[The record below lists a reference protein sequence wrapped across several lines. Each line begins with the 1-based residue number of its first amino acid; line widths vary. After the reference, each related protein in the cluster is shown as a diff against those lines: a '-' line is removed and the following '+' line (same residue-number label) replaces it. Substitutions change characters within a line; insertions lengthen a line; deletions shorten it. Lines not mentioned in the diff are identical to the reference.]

1 MVYESLIA
9 VVESHL
15 ENLTETWAQ
24 EVRRSEYL
32 ETYKKLSEEELLSR
46 GRILFSNLL
55 DWLNKGAS
63 NDDAATYFKKI
74 GTSRIQE
81 GFPLTEVFY
90 ALYLEKK
97 VLWSFVAWKDEV
109 TGILKAVDA
118 IEFMTVINNYFDL
131 GDFFII
137 KGYLHEMYT
146 HISETGK
153 FTQEEL
159 ESIFTSGALFQ
170 EKVREIREKMYSEGL
185 SIGLIR

>member
-1 MVYESLIA
+1 MIQSFAEPKDLALQANCRFESCSGLQGLTKEVLFTLA
-9 VVESHL
+9 SHC
-15 ENLTETWAQ
+15 W
-24 EVRRSEYL
+24 VIF
-32 ETYKKLSEEELLSR
+32 EEELLSR

-63 NDDAATYFKKI
+63 NDDAATYFREI

-97 VLWSFVAWKDEV
+97 VLWSFVAWKDDV

-137 KGYLHEMYT
+137 KGYPHEMYT

-159 ESIFTSGALFQ
+159 ENIFTSGALFQ
-170 EKVREIREKMYSEGL
+170 EKVREIREK
-185 SIGLIR
+185 IT